1 MLIGN
6 AKVSLNSDA
15 ILIIGDSL
23 SAEYGLE
30 RGTGWVAL
38 LQKKLIMLGKTTK
51 VINASISGD
60 TTAGGRIRLSSLIN
74 LHHPNLVIIELGG
87 NDALR
92 GLNLNVTKA
101 NLTEI
106 ARICIQAGSKV
117 ILVGMQV
124 PPNYGKVYSENF
136 SKIYTQV
143 ARDENIQ
150 LVPFFLSE
158 FANNKDLSYFQKDR
172 IHPTAKG
179 HPLML
184 NTIWPIIQK
193 NLE

>member
-1 MLIGN
+1 MKFFLNHLRLVKVLIASITLGWMLIGN

-74 LHHPNLVIIELGG
+74 LP
-87 NDALR
+87 R
-92 GLNLNVTKA
+92 
-101 NLTEI
+101 
-106 ARICIQAGSKV
+106 R
-117 ILVGMQV
+117 
-124 PPNYGKVYSENF
+124 
-136 SKIYTQV
+136 
-143 ARDENIQ
+143 
-150 LVPFFLSE
+150 
-158 FANNKDLSYFQKDR
+158 
-172 IHPTAKG
+172 
-179 HPLML
+179 
-184 NTIWPIIQK
+184 
-193 NLE
+193 